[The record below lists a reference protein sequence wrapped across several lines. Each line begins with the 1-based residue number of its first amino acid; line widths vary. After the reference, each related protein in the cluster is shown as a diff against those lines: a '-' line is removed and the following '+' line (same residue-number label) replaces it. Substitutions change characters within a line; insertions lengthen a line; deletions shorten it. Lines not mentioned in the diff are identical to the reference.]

1 MLDSKK
7 KQRNKQLNASNYI
20 SQRALAFSKF
30 SFYAPLNDA
39 GAGAVNLV
47 LARGTGSATFTRA
60 SVATTMLSN
69 GLIGAV
75 ATGVARSCYSPA
87 GIYLGYLA
95 EGAATQLV
103 TPTASIRDM
112 TDASWVA
119 VTMTTAKT
127 SVGWDGAANSAT
139 RLTATGAGATILQT
153 LVAAASSRTYSCGIR
168 RVTGTGTIKLVQGAT
183 KSPDLSASLNSS
195 TYTKVELAASVLNA
209 AYGIEIGTSG
219 DAIDVDFNQFEAG
232 AFSTSRIVTAGATR
246 AADVLT
252 YPTSGN
258 ALGTSGTAFAAV
270 SDSGINYG
278 AGGFDV
284 LSTLNVTGG
293 ILLTV
298 SNSGAL
304 SIYDGA
310 TRTIGPTVALPWPIP
325 KKIASRWSGSSSSG
339 CIDSTLGGGST
350 FDGDMDF
357 NISIAV
363 GVRANGTTSISGTI
377 RDGMISMQALSD
389 GELQLIT
396 R

>member
-47 LARGTGSATFTRA
+47 LARGTGSATFIRA
-60 SVATTMLSN
+60 SVATTTLST
-69 GLIGAV
+69 GLLGAV
-75 ATGVARSCYSPA
+75 GSGVARSLYSPS
-87 GIYLGYLA
+87 GIYLGYFA

-168 RVTGTGTIKLVQGAT
+168 RVTGTGTIKLMQGAT
-183 KSPDLSASLNSS
+183 KSAHLSASLNAS
-195 TYTKVELAASVLNA
+195 TYTLVELPASVLNA

-258 ALGTSGTAFAAV
+258 FSDTSGTAYLEATVVGYPGIFNYLSGSTGRAIYTNTSVDRIQATDGTNAPV
-270 SDSGINYG
+270 LSGIG
-278 AGGFDV
+278 MSATV
-284 LSTLNVTGG
+284 PTKLS
-293 ILLTV
+293 
-298 SNSGAL
+298 
-304 SIYDGA
+304 
-310 TRTIGPTVALPWPIP
+310 
-325 KKIASRWSGSSSSG
+325 SRW
-339 CIDSTLGGGST
+339 GGST
-350 FDGDMDF
+350 MGVFIGSLSNSTAFDGSMNFGADMYIGSGL
-357 NISIAV
+357 N
-363 GVRANGTTSISGTI
+363 GTI
-377 RDGMISMQALSD
+377 RNVMISTQALSD
-389 GELQLIT
+389 VELKLIT

>member
-39 GAGAVNLV
+39 GAGAANLV

-60 SVATTMLSN
+60 SVATTTLST
-69 GLIGAV
+69 GLLGAV
-75 ATGVARSCYSPA
+75 GSGVARSLYSPS
-87 GIYLGYLA
+87 GIYLGYFA
-95 EGAATQLV
+95 EGAATQLI

-119 VTMTTAKT
+119 VTMTAAKT

-168 RVTGTGTIKLVQGAT
+168 RVTGTGTIKLVQGLT
-183 KSPDLSASLNSS
+183 KSADLSASLNSS
-195 TYTKVELAASVLNA
+195 TYTLVELNASVLNA

-232 AFSTSRIVTAGATR
+232 TFATSRIVTAGATR
-246 AADVLT
+246 ATDVLT
-252 YPTSGN
+252 FPSSGNISLTVGSVFARFSWPGNIGTGIIVCSDSSGQAQLYRHSTGPLASFDGTTVVNHGTPTTGSFNSAAMSYGTNGQRGSMNGGAITSGAFDGAYAN
-258 ALGTSGTAFAAV
+258 VGGNIGIGCFAFA
-270 SDSGINYG
+270 S
-278 AGGFDV
+278 
-284 LSTLNVTGG
+284 
-293 ILLTV
+293 
-298 SNSGAL
+298 AL
-304 SIYDGA
+304 
-310 TRTIGPTVALPWPIP
+310 
-325 KKIASRWSGSSSSG
+325 
-339 CIDSTLGGGST
+339 
-350 FDGDMDF
+350 F
-357 NISIAV
+357 N
-363 GVRANGTTSISGTI
+363 GTI
-377 RDGMISMQALSD
+377 RDVMISTQALSD
-389 GELQLIT
+389 IELQLIT